1 MISPAPSPSYD
12 SRRLTLE
19 RVDGSLLSGEVRGM
33 GKTSDAVAEGV
44 SIASAAARLTVRN
57 HILVETIAHDESF
70 DVDVFSPYAQETL
83 LALAEE
89 QEAAAELARRQ
100 RKSAW
105 GKFSDSDG
113 THDYRD
119 ADTRNLRKRERQ
131 YRGVAQELRNRAAD
145 PAAVRE
151 LVEQARDAAWGDVEA
166 NLQRRLRVEGMR
178 ADVDPDYDTMRGAR
192 MQALR
197 LVDLPRLAAHRR
209 TVAAAVAAAGGTT
222 GATAIDDGA
231 EPDLEPE

>member
-1 MISPAPSPSYD
+1 
-12 SRRLTLE
+12 
-19 RVDGSLLSGEVRGM
+19 M

-57 HILVETIAHDESF
+57 HILVSTIAHDESF
-70 DVDVFSPYAQETL
+70 DLGVLGSYAQEAL
-83 LALAEE
+83 IALAEE
-89 QEAAAELARRQ
+89 QEEAAALARTQ
-100 RKSAW
+100 RKHAW

-119 ADTRNLRKRERQ
+119 RDMRNLRKREKQ
-131 YRGVAQELRNRAAD
+131 YRGVAKELRNRAAD
-145 PAAVRE
+145 PEAVRE

-178 ADVDPDYDTMRGAR
+178 ADVDPDYEVMRGAR

-197 LVDLPRLAAHRR
+197 LVDLPRLSAHRR
-209 TVAAAVAAAGGTT
+209 KLAEGEALQAAEIA
-222 GATAIDDGA
+222 A
-231 EPDLEPE
+231 EPAAE